1 MGRKYVDCREVP
13 SEAGCTLA
21 IVGEPEEVVSVA
33 VMHMKTVH
41 GHDEPDAELAE
52 MVRGELK
59 DAPAALA

>member
-21 IVGEPEEVVSVA
+21 IVGEPDEVVSAAVA
-33 VMHMKTVH
+33 HMKSVH
-41 GHDEPDAELAE
+41 AHTEPDDELAE

-59 DAPAALA
+59 DAPSVLA

>member
-21 IVGEPEEVVSVA
+21 IVGEPEEVISTAVA
-33 VMHMKTVH
+33 HMKSVH
-41 GHDEPDAELAE
+41 AHHEPDEELAA